1 MTLVQFLRIL
11 SRHSRLI
18 ILTGI
23 ATALIVFLIV
33 DDSKKSFTTGSRVY
47 TGFASGFSITGDNRK
62 DYYTVKTQFD
72 NFFETVHS
80 RSTLEEIALRALAHY
95 LAQETIDKRD
105 LMAEHQG
112 LIQEAFED
120 VEIEK
125 FIKKENSNLTFE
137 LLRKEYYSSFE
148 NPIYL
153 ALNDRRSPLKDLLSL
168 GIVSAIEVNQEGTSD
183 LVNMNFTASD
193 PGLAYRVMEYGL
205 SVILSRAKDIKSDE
219 SNNVVKYFEE
229 EVKKAQKRLNLAEA
243 ELSALMTANN
253 ITNYYEQTKWLASRN
268 EDFEVAFQKEKLGLA
283 AAEAAEKQ
291 ADISMGL
298 SNGIKVKSAKIV
310 AIRKE
315 IRALN
320 EELAKI
326 NLQVDPRF
334 VPSVTDSLGFDRS
347 EETNVNGEIA
357 KVMNS
362 IDRAETELKEE
373 LDQFL
378 KMKHTTTGIQMKDVA
393 TKWLESA
400 IQVEEFKARIMQ
412 FVQFEKEFEITYSR
426 FARLGSK
433 IKQLER
439 KIAVHEKDYL
449 DLLASLNDARLMEE
463 NLQLTSNF
471 KIVDQPF
478 YPVNAEKSKKL
489 LLVILGLT
497 GGMVI
502 VIFILLALEFLDNSI
517 KTPERLEELSGLA
530 AVGGMTLKKE
540 KPDEYDLLL
549 EHKLINQISTYIN
562 LCFHQQAVPLQ
573 PFFIL
578 LFSTRAAEGKS
589 TLMQQLS
596 KSLSSHGENTICFQ
610 PFNKNENT
618 EGQLNLHNGEIQQY
632 LIPTNFFDT
641 KVEDVAALA
650 QVDLADRRFII
661 IEIPGIVGSDLPIK
675 LIQKAHMSLMVCKA
689 NRVWNRADQR
699 ALDEY
704 REIATSPI
712 KTILNGAMAD
722 ELEGVIGEIP
732 KRRSKFRRIIKRIAS
747 FQFEQKKF

>member
-1 MTLVQFLRIL
+1 MTLIQFLRIL

-18 ILTGI
+18 VLTGI
-23 ATALIVFLIV
+23 VTALVVFLLV

-47 TGFASGFSITGDNRK
+47 TGFASGFSITGENRK

-80 RSTLEEIALRALAHY
+80 RSTLEEIALRTLAYY
-95 LAQETIDKRD
+95 LSQKTLDDRD
-105 LMAEHQG
+105 LMPEHQA
-112 LIQEAFED
+112 LISETFEG
-120 VEIEK
+120 VEMGEY
-125 FIKKENSNLTFE
+125 IKKGNPKLTFE
-137 LLRKEYYSSFE
+137 LLKEQYYSSFE
-148 NPIYL
+148 NTIYL
-153 ALNDRRSPLKDLLSL
+153 ALNDRNSPLKELISL
-168 GIVSAIEVNQEGTSD
+168 EIVSAIEVNQEGTSD
-183 LVNMNFTASD
+183 LVNMSFTAID

-205 SVILSRAKDIKSDE
+205 TVILSRAKDIKSDE

-229 EVKKAQKRLNLAEA
+229 EVKKAQQRLNLAEA

-310 AIRKE
+310 SIRKK
-315 IRALN
+315 IRGLN
-320 EELAKI
+320 EEMARI
-326 NLQVDPRF
+326 NLEVDPRF
-334 VPSVTDSLGFDRS
+334 VPSIIDSTEKEATEPAKGEAEVTK
-347 EETNVNGEIA
+347 VMQEIA
-357 KVMNS
+357 A
-362 IDRAETELKEE
+362 AENELKEE
-373 LDQFL
+373 LAEFL
-378 KMKHTTTGIQMKDVA
+378 KMKHTSTGIQMKDVA

-489 LLVILGLT
+489 LLVILGLI

-502 VIFILLALEFLDNSI
+502 VVFILLTLEFLDNSI
-517 KTPERLEELSGLA
+517 KSPERLEELSGLP

-540 KPDEYDLLL
+540 KQDEYDLLL

-562 LCFHQQAVPLQ
+562 LCFHQQEVPLQ
-573 PFFIL
+573 PFIIL
-578 LFSTRAAEGKS
+578 LFSTRKAEGKS
-589 TLMQQLS
+589 TLIKQLADA
-596 KSLSSHGENTICFQ
+596 LSSHAENTICFQ
-610 PFNKNENT
+610 PSSQELMISEQSSKSD
-618 EGQLNLHNGEIQQY
+618 GLVHPY
-632 LIPTNFFDT
+632 AIPTNFFDT
-641 KVEDVAALA
+641 TVEEIAASARTVL
-650 QVDLADRRFII
+650 VDQRFII

-699 ALDEY
+699 ALEEY
-704 REIATSPI
+704 KEIATSPI
-712 KTILNGAMAD
+712 KTIINGAMAD
-722 ELEGVIGEIP
+722 ELEGVIGEVP